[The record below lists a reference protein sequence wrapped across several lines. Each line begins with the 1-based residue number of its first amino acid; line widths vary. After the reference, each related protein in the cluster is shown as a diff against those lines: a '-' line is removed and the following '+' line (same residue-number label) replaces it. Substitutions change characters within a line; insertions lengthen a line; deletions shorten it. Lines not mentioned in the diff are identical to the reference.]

1 MSYFPSLSGKKVV
14 LVSHELSQTGAP
26 LLLVETGTALV
37 KSGAKVVLIN
47 PGFRD
52 PAFRLPALESFR
64 VLPVEES
71 FAAASEADLIIANT
85 VATKDWVRQLLTS
98 YPSAGLKLIWWIH
111 EMHSEIYGKDMSCLS
126 KARAA
131 IFDSHASYRIWRQ
144 ADVPMPATTR
154 VVHPGLSVDFLQAA
168 DELKSASGVS
178 SAAGPRLGGV
188 ALREATRKRLSVG
201 SEDFLVSLI
210 GTYCC
215 RKGHDLLV
223 ETVGEML
230 ADQPDLPLKLLLIGF
245 RGEASRLDFLNA
257 RSAAQSLALGPRVL
271 QELVDLRPFYLAS
284 DALVMNTQ
292 DQGETFG
299 RVTIE
304 AMAFRLPVLG
314 TACGGTKEILV
325 DGVTGLLH
333 PPGNAGKPVLA
344 ANILELMNNQSRASE
359 LGEAGFQ
366 RVLRKFTDVRF
377 YQELA
382 EVVELV
388 SRR

>member
-1 MSYFPSLSGKKVV
+1 ML
-14 LVSHELSQTGAP
+14 
-26 LLLVETGTALV
+26 
-37 KSGAKVVLIN
+37 KSGAAVALIN

-52 PAFRLPALESFR
+52 PAFRRPALEGFR
-64 VLPVEES
+64 ILPVEES

-98 YPSAGLKLIWWIH
+98 YPSAGLKLIWWLH
-111 EMHSEIYGKDMSCLS
+111 EMHTESYGREMSCLS
-126 KARAA
+126 QARAA
-131 IFDSHASYRIWRQ
+131 IFDSQASYRIWKQ
-144 ADVPMPATTR
+144 ADVLMPATTR
-154 VVHPGLSVDFLQAA
+154 VVHPGLSADFLQAA
-168 DELKSASGVS
+168 DELNRAPGVS
-178 SAAGPRLGGV
+178 SLAGSRLGGA

-230 ADQPDLPLKLLLIGF
+230 ADQLDLPLKLLLIGF
-245 RGEASRLDFLNA
+245 RGEDSRLDFLNS
-257 RSAAQSLALGPRVL
+257 RSATQSLALGPRVL

-292 DQGETFG
+292 DEGETFG

-314 TACGGTKEILV
+314 TACGGTKEIV
-325 DGVTGLLH
+325 IDGVTGLLH
-333 PPGNAGKPVLA
+333 PPGGAGKPVLA
-344 ANILELMNNQSRASE
+344 ANILKLMNSRSRASE

-366 RVLRKFTDVRF
+366 RVSRKFTDVRF

-382 EVVELV
+382 EIIELV
-388 SRR
+388 YRR